1 MISQNTIAVPSPP
14 SAIGKV
20 KTSCLLFAFNIP
32 FFILSSTSFED
43 IQPLKES
50 HATIIFMRT
59 FYHMPQKINTFL
71 IFQFHKFKYP

>member
-1 MISQNTIAVPSPP
+1 MVQ
-14 SAIGKV
+14 
-20 KTSCLLFAFNIP
+20 TSKDG
-32 FFILSSTSFED
+32 FED